1 MFDSFH
7 KALPKNTFYVMLV
20 KILHLEK
27 KKTVMSA
34 PACLSLLFEEKMW
47 FVERELGGQKREL

>member
-1 MFDSFH
+1 MFDSFQ
-7 KALPKNTFYVMLV
+7 KALPKKTFYVMLV
-20 KILHLEK
+20 KILNK
-27 KKTVMSA
+27 KKKKNVMSA